1 MGLINCPECSREVS
15 DRAASCPQCGSPIAA
30 ENVTLKLT
38 GFPRFTVG
46 TKPVDVYFN
55 GSKVGSVGRAEELS
69 LTFPSGG
76 TVEFVTEGSRLQ
88 LNSLLDRT
96 LGTER
101 RVSFDV
107 PGGTVADLG
116 FDFGPMGGL
125 KVVDRNAGSGAGGFV
140 GFSMDL

>member
-15 DRAASCPQCGSPIAA
+15 DRAVSCPQCGSPITA
-30 ENVTLKLT
+30 ENVTLRLT
-38 GFPRFTVG
+38 GLTSFG
-46 TKPVDVYFN
+46 TNAVDVYFD
-55 GSKVGSVGRAEELS
+55 GSKVGSVGKAEELS

-76 TVEFVTEGSRLQ
+76 NVEFVTQVAIVGEK
-88 LNSLLDRT
+88 
-96 LGTER
+96 

-125 KVVDRNAGSGAGGFV
+125 KVVDRNASSGAGGFV

>member
-30 ENVTLKLT
+30 ENVTLRLT
-38 GFPRFTVG
+38 GLTDFG
-46 TKPVDVYFN
+46 TKAVDVYFD
-55 GSKVGSVGRAEELS
+55 GSKVGSVGKAEELS

-76 TVEFVTEGSRLQ
+76 NVEFVTLIWGSKK
-88 LNSLLDRT
+88 
-96 LGTER
+96 ER
-101 RVSFDV
+101 RFSLDV

-125 KVVDRNAGSGAGGFV
+125 KVVDRNASSGAGGFV

>member
-15 DRAASCPQCGSPIAA
+15 DRAASCPQCGSPITAD
-30 ENVTLKLT
+30 NVTLTLT
-38 GFPRFTVG
+38 GFPRRYIG
-46 TKPVDVYFN
+46 SKAVDVYFN
-55 GSKVGSVGRAEELS
+55 GSKVGSVGKAEELS

-76 TVEFVTEGSRLQ
+76 NVEFVTLLKGSKK
-88 LNSLLDRT
+88 
-96 LGTER
+96 ER

-107 PGGTVADLG
+107 PSGTVADLG